1 MVGFWLCSATSFLE
15 KIMRQITPGVDG
27 MKDLLGDTVIMG
39 YGNADQDRKRKQVL
53 RNLYKRDTPL
63 N

>member
-1 MVGFWLCSATSFLE
+1 
-15 KIMRQITPGVDG
+15 MRQITPGVDG